1 MAQSVPLDLSY
12 AYLGHHALGSLD
24 TRISADPFMVGID
37 LEQSSFLCLPWL
49 AFLYSNPPKLML
61 KLTVNRDTL
70 DWFTLVKEL
79 KLSGHQM
86 SESTA
91 ATCIATNPTE
101 YASLTGISVPPG
113 TLILQYPGH
122 NVFAYDGRR
131 VDRCVSLSLSEL
143 TTSRVLTYVEEASRL
158 HNKYLAPHLKKLCS
172 FPAGISTLDPG
183 KHDEWVAAS
192 NRSLAFLA
200 AFEP

>member
-1 MAQSVPLDLSY
+1 
-12 AYLGHHALGSLD
+12 
-24 TRISADPFMVGID
+24 
-37 LEQSSFLCLPWL
+37 
-49 AFLYSNPPKLML
+49 
-61 KLTVNRDTL
+61 
-70 DWFTLVKEL
+70 
-79 KLSGHQM
+79 M

-91 ATCIATNPTE
+91 ATCTATNPVD

-122 NVFAYDGRR
+122 NVFTFDGRR
-131 VDRCVSLSLSEL
+131 VDRCVSRGSSEL
-143 TTSRVLTYVEEASRL
+143 TTSRVLDFVEEASRL
-158 HNKYLAPHLKKLCS
+158 HNKYLAPHLKKLCTL
-172 FPAGISTLDPG
+172 PAGSSTLDPG